1 MESTIKIRAT
11 VPEMNAFFEEDGGV
25 RYMEIRDKR
34 YTEAQLKAMPEEQYN
49 STKFMFYVVYRHK
62 ELETCLS
69 GTFTIQGLRKKL
81 RDTKGIYDKSQREE
95 NANVYTR
102 DAEPALDALGMTF
115 EELAQDDRLVHAFHK
130 ACRQEAEWYDTH
142 C

>member
-34 YTEAQLKAMPEEQYN
+34 YTEVQLKAMPEEQYN

-62 ELETCLS
+62 EPEKCLH
-69 GTFTIQGLRKKL
+69 GTFTIDGLKRKVHAAN
-81 RDTKGIYDKSQREE
+81 GIYDDRRNEE
-95 NANVYTR
+95 NVNV
-102 DAEPALDALGMTF
+102 
-115 EELAQDDRLVHAFHK
+115 
-130 ACRQEAEWYDTH
+130 
-142 C
+142 